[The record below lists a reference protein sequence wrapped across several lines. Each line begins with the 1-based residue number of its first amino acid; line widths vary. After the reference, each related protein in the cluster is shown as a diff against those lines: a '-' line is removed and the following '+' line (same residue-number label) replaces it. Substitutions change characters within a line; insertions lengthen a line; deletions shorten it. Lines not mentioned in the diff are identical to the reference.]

1 MKTTI
6 LTFLLFASILTIS
19 AQDYLVQVAVYD
31 QAVPG
36 YHFSEL
42 NSRIFYAKDSN
53 DFHRYYIGKYNKSEA
68 ESQASIAKGKGF
80 IGVSVESM
88 DSFGKAC
95 ACGYVPRPK
104 EITASLRSI
113 FFDFDR
119 YFLRPESKQRLN
131 ELVQTLRE
139 NPTYRARLMAHTDAK
154 GSNSYNETLS
164 LNRAN
169 SAKQYLI
176 ARGISSSRI
185 DTQTFGETDPI
196 AKNELEGGQ
205 DTEAGRQFNRRVE
218 LIVLNGAGE
227 PMNIVDEIDVPD
239 GLQAN

>member
-1 MKTTI
+1 MKITI
-6 LTFLLFASILTIS
+6 LAFLLFAVTFTVS

-31 QAVPG
+31 QAVPA
-36 YHFSEL
+36 YHFSDL

-53 DFHRYYIGKYNKSEA
+53 NFHRYYIGKYDKSDA
-68 ESQASIAKGKGF
+68 ESQATAARGKGF
-80 IGVSVESM
+80 KGVSVENM
-88 DSFGKAC
+88 DSFGKPC
-95 ACGYVPRPK
+95 ACGFVPKPK

-119 YFLRPESKQRLN
+119 YFLRSTSKTRLN

-139 NPTYRARLMAHTDAK
+139 NPSHRARLMAHTDAK

-185 DTQTFGETDPI
+185 DTQTFGETTPI

-205 DTEAGRQFNRRVE
+205 DTETGRQFNRRVE

-239 GLQAN
+239 SLQAN

>member
-1 MKTTI
+1 MKTSI
-6 LTFLLFASILTIS
+6 LAFLLCAVSFTIS

-36 YHFSEL
+36 YHFSDL

-53 DFHRYYIGKYNKSEA
+53 GFHRYYIGKYNKAEA
-68 ESQASIAKGKGF
+68 DSQASAAKGKGF
-80 IGVSVESM
+80 KGVSVENM
-88 DSFGKAC
+88 DTFGKPC

-169 SAKQYLI
+169 SAKQYLM

-196 AKNELEGGQ
+196 AKNELAGGQ

-218 LIVLNGAGE
+218 LIVLNGTGE

>member
-1 MKTTI
+1 MKTT
-6 LTFLLFASILTIS
+6 LFTFLLFTVSLTIS

-36 YHFSEL
+36 YHFSDL

-53 DFHRYYIGKYNKSEA
+53 GFHRYYVGKYNKSEA
-68 ESQASIAKGKGF
+68 ESQASTAKSKGYL
-80 IGVSVESM
+80 GVSVEPM
-88 DSFGKAC
+88 DSFGRAC

-139 NPTYRARLMAHTDAK
+139 NPSYRARLMAHTDAK

-196 AKNELEGGQ
+196 AKNELAGGQ

-218 LIVLNGAGE
+218 LIVLNGTGE
-227 PMNIVDEIDVPD
+227 PMNIVDEISVPD